1 LNYSHHGF
9 GANLFIR
16 VGDTL
21 ELGQYETAYR
31 EFPAQAVNRLTADMQ
46 VLFEKNVIHLRKG
59 ERTETAESVMR
70 MAYHDHAGN
79 KEGYFWASRNICER
93 VAEMDDETYA
103 AFQSKLERYHQL
115 LTANK
120 IDDISL
126 LANAAQSKSNWPN
139 LFLLSPFFALGTII
153 WWIPGKIS
161 KWITDKTVTRIDFYT
176 SVYNGVL
183 GFMGLIWWVLWKIIF
198 WMTGQK
204 LLWFLMFVSPAFC
217 YVALEWI
224 DRYARHKAEFHFKS
238 LLKKDAAF
246 IEQMKQLRKEIL
258 FG

>member
-1 LNYSHHGF
+1 
-9 GANLFIR
+9 
-16 VGDTL
+16 
-21 ELGQYETAYR
+21 
-31 EFPAQAVNRLTADMQ
+31 
-46 VLFEKNVIHLRKG
+46 VIHLRKG

-70 MAYHDHAGN
+70 MAYHDHAEN
-79 KEGYFWASRNICER
+79 KEGYFLASRNICER

-120 IDDISL
+120 IDHTSL
-126 LANAAQSKSNWPN
+126 SANAEQSKSNWFN

-183 GFMGLIWWVLWKIIF
+183 GFMGLIWWVLWQIIF
-198 WMTGQK
+198 WLTGQK
-204 LLWFLMFVSPAFC
+204 LLWSLMFVSPVFC
-217 YVALEWI
+217 FVVWEWI
-224 DRYARHKAEFHFKS
+224 GLYARQKAGSHFKS
-238 LLKKDAAF
+238 LLKKDLAC
-246 IEQMKQLRKEIL
+246 IDQMKQLRKEIM
-258 FG
+258 FVKS